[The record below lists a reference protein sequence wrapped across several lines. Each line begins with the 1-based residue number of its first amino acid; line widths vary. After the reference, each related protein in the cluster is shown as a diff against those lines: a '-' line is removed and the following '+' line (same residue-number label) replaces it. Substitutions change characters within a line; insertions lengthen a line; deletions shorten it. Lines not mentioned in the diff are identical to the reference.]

1 MLNEDTKKSMKE
13 LAALIVRHDT
23 LYYQNNQP
31 EIADA
36 EYDRLFREL
45 KDLEERHPELADPK
59 SPTKRVGG
67 KAGTGLK
74 KMKHVV
80 PLLSLDSLFSTDDV
94 KAFDERIRK
103 EWPEATYACELK
115 FDGLSIDLIYRN
127 GIFVQGGTRGD
138 GETGEDVTAN
148 LMTIKN
154 LPRKLHGQVPGE
166 LHLRGEVYISLA
178 DFEKFNKDLIEMGVE
193 PFANPRNAASGAL
206 RQIDASITA
215 SRPLS
220 IFVYDVL
227 FGDVTATTQMDVTEQ
242 LKSYGLPTGPLTRLC
257 LSVEDIMAVQKEFEG
272 LRDSLPFEIDGLV
285 LKLNELAGQ
294 KVLGVKAR
302 SPRYAFALKFESRK
316 EETILDGV
324 AFQVGRTGVITPVA
338 LLKPVDISGVTVSRA
353 TLHNFD
359 FIAEKDVHVGDH
371 VKIAR
376 AGDVIPTVVSVDPTK
391 RKKNAK
397 PITAP
402 LTCPSCSTAL
412 LREKAFV
419 LCPNTLGCPAQ
430 AKWTL
435 VHFAHKRALNITG
448 LGEETVDAL
457 MQAELVKNAAD
468 LYSLTKDDLLKL
480 EGFKEKKATNLLS
493 ELKESLGKPIE
504 KAIFALGIRGVGEET
519 AKLLIARFLTIDA
532 LEKAKPQELEAIHGV
547 GPETTQGLLKWFS
560 DPKNLEFIQRLKVAG
575 LFSKAYINTTPSQG
589 VFSGMTF
596 VLTGELPN
604 YSRDEMAEKI
614 TAAGGKVTGSVSKKT
629 SYVVAGANAGSKL
642 DKAKELGVTI
652 LDEAGIL
659 GLMP

>member
-1 MLNEDTKKSMKE
+1 MLNEDTKKRMKE
-13 LAALIVRHDT
+13 LAVLIARHDT

-45 KDLEERHPELADPK
+45 KDLEEAHPEWADPQ
-59 SPTKRVGG
+59 SPTKKVSG
-67 KAGTGLK
+67 KAIAGLR
-74 KMKHVV
+74 KMKHIV
-80 PLLSLDSLFSTDDV
+80 PLLSLDSLFSFEDV
-94 KAFDERIRK
+94 KIFDERIRK
-103 EWPEATYACELK
+103 EWPETTYACELK
-115 FDGLSIDLIYRN
+115 FDGLSVELIYRE
-127 GIFVQGGTRGD
+127 GVFVQGGTRGD
-138 GETGEDVTAN
+138 GDIGEDVTTN
-148 LMTIKN
+148 LLTIKN
-154 LPRKLHGQVPGE
+154 LPRKLHGQVPRE
-166 LHLRGEVYISLA
+166 LHLRGEVYFSLA
-178 DFEKFNKDLIEMGVE
+178 DFEKFNKDLIESSEE

-206 RQIDASITA
+206 RQIDAAITA
-215 SRPLS
+215 RRPLS

-227 FGDVTATTQMDVTEQ
+227 FGDVPADTQMDVTEQ
-242 LKSYGLPTGPLTRLC
+242 LKAYGLPTGPLSRLC
-257 LSVEDIMAVQKEFEG
+257 RSVEDIMAVQKEFEN
-272 LRDSLPFEIDGLV
+272 LRDTLPFEIDGLV

-316 EETILDGV
+316 EDSIVDGV

-359 FIAEKDVHVGDH
+359 FVAEMGVHIGDH

-376 AGDVIPTVVSVDPTK
+376 AGDVIPTVVSVDVTK
-391 RKKNAK
+391 REKNTK

-402 LTCPSCSTAL
+402 HNCPSCDTAL
-412 LREKAFV
+412 IREKAFV

-430 AKWTL
+430 TKWTL

-448 LGEETVDAL
+448 LGGETVDAL
-457 MQAELVKNAAD
+457 MQAGLVKNAAD
-468 LYSLTKDDLLKL
+468 LYSLSKDDLLKL

-504 KAIFALGIRGVGEET
+504 KAIFALGIPGVGEET
-519 AKLLIARFLTIDA
+519 AKLLITRFLTIEDLA
-532 LEKAKPQELEAIHGV
+532 KAKPQELEAIHGV

-560 DPKNLEFIQRLKVAG
+560 DPKNLEFIQRLKAAG
-575 LFSKAYINTTPSQG
+575 LFSQAYINKAPNQG
-589 VFSGMTF
+589 TLSGMTF
-596 VLTGELPN
+596 VLTGELPQH
-604 YSRDEMAEKI
+604 SRDEMAKKI
-614 TAAGGKVTGSVSKKT
+614 TAAGGKVTGSVSQKT
-629 SYVVAGANAGSKL
+629 SYLVAGANAGSKF